1 MISFKKEIVEE
12 TYVPTGLAH
21 ELNFKINHDGVK
33 KITKEIMKEIEA
45 FLIINNDVEPDLTK
59 YDFKNILVLNIAE
72 FEQLKNKRSLTG
84 IIASAEVIDL
94 RN

>member
-12 TYVPTGLAH
+12 TYVPIGLAH
-21 ELNFKINHDGVK
+21 ELNFKINLDGVK

-59 YDFKNILVLNIAE
+59 YDFKNILVLNGAE
-72 FEQLKNKRSLTG
+72 FEQLKNKSSLTG
-84 IIASAEVIDL
+84 VIASAEVIDL
-94 RN
+94 RQ